1 MNHRPLLLYAAT
13 SALTFAQDKPAAD
26 PRQLAAAR
34 EENIRATQRALVP
47 VLQSNVTKL
56 TGLKQQPFA
65 PSFPSCAWECPLER
79 SCALQVGV
87 SAGESA
93 TPPPADTPSLRRATS
108 PSLAFPSAAWE
119 RGAGGAER
127 GTVER
132 FHSKISFNQ
141 PRMTP

>member
-79 SCALQVGV
+79 SCASQAGV
-87 SAGESA
+87 SPGGRAGGIA
-93 TPPPADTPSLRRATS
+93 PADTPSLRSETS
-108 PSLAFPSAAWE
+108 PARAFPSAAWE
-119 RGAGGAER
+119 RGER
-127 GTVER
+127 GTG
-132 FHSKISFNQ
+132 K
-141 PRMTP
+141 